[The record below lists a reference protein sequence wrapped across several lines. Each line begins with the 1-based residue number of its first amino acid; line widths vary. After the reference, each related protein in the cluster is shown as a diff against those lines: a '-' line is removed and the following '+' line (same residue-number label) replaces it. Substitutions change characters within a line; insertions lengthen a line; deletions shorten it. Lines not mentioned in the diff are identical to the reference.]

1 MSTETNAVPPSHE
14 TPPHDGALEAD
25 SPETDNPETDD
36 VGVETPESE
45 DAVAHMLP
53 GIAGEMYK
61 QCKTALRAFIRLREL
76 SEDMRILSL
85 NAELAAGRAG
95 TAGVAVRALTQ
106 YTRQLV
112 SQLNRV
118 QEDMNTLQAE
128 TDAMVAPTAPSADK
142 KDAGEHTAEVPA
154 PSAQSAE
161 DECPKDHL
169 TNTMAEHAKQIS
181 VHAQTIRRISEQSN
195 GIATN
200 IAIEAAAAGRYE
212 PEFRTVANTMKR
224 YIADLRAMV
233 DDSERA
239 VKFVLETHERINA
252 RKAIH

>member
-1 MSTETNAVPPSHE
+1 MSTEAATEAAAEIPADAPVVVEHR
-14 TPPHDGALEAD
+14 LE
-25 SPETDNPETDD
+25 
-36 VGVETPESE
+36 GR
-45 DAVAHMLP
+45 
-53 GIAGEMYK
+53 AGEMFT
-61 QCKTALRAFIRLREL
+61 QCETALQAFVKLREL

-118 QEDMNTLQAE
+118 QEDMNTLQARAE
-128 TDAMVAPTAPSADK
+128 ELVASNNGTSG
-142 KDAGEHTAEVPA
+142 GEGGEENASSLPVHEL
-154 PSAQSAE
+154 SDREREDQEQSAISTIS
-161 DECPKDHL
+161 D
-169 TNTMAEHAKQIS
+169 HAKQIS
-181 VHAQTIRRISEQSN
+181 VHAQTIRRIAEQSN

-200 IAIEAAAAGRYE
+200 IAIEAAGAGRYE

-239 VKFVLETHERINA
+239 VKQVLESGERLNNA
-252 RKAIH
+252 RKGN

>member
-1 MSTETNAVPPSHE
+1 MSTETAIPAITPAPPPIDALAEAPAVVEHR
-14 TPPHDGALEAD
+14 LE
-25 SPETDNPETDD
+25 
-36 VGVETPESE
+36 GR
-45 DAVAHMLP
+45 
-53 GIAGEMYK
+53 AGEMFT
-61 QCKTALRAFIRLREL
+61 QCETALQSFVKLREL

-118 QEDMNTLQAE
+118 QEDMNSLQAR
-128 TDAMVAPTAPSADK
+128 
-142 KDAGEHTAEVPA
+142 
-154 PSAQSAE
+154 AE
-161 DECPKDHL
+161 DL
-169 TNTMAEHAKQIS
+169 VASNNTGGSDGESRTGTSLPYDPSNQENDEREQKAITTISEHAKQIS
-181 VHAQTIRRISEQSN
+181 VHAQTIRRIAEQSN

-200 IAIEAAAAGRYE
+200 IAIEAAGAGRYE

-239 VKFVLETHERINA
+239 VKQVLESGERLNNA
-252 RKAIH
+252 RKSN

>member
-1 MSTETNAVPPSHE
+1 MSTEAATEAAAEIPADAPVVVEHR
-14 TPPHDGALEAD
+14 LE
-25 SPETDNPETDD
+25 
-36 VGVETPESE
+36 GR
-45 DAVAHMLP
+45 
-53 GIAGEMYK
+53 AGEMFT
-61 QCKTALRAFIRLREL
+61 QCETALQAFVKLREL

-118 QEDMNTLQAE
+118 QEDMNTLQARAE
-128 TDAMVAPTAPSADK
+128 ELVASNNGKAEGG
-142 KDAGEHTAEVPA
+142 GEEGEENASSMPA
-154 PSAQSAE
+154 YELSDREKEDQEQSVISTIS
-161 DECPKDHL
+161 D
-169 TNTMAEHAKQIS
+169 HAKQIS
-181 VHAQTIRRISEQSN
+181 VHAQTIRRIAEQSN

-200 IAIEAAAAGRYE
+200 IAIEAAGAGRYE

-239 VKFVLETHERINA
+239 VKQVLESGERLNNA
-252 RKAIH
+252 RKAN

>member
-1 MSTETNAVPPSHE
+1 MSTETATQATSPAAPPADALAE
-14 TPPHDGALEAD
+14 TPAVVEHRLE
-25 SPETDNPETDD
+25 
-36 VGVETPESE
+36 GR
-45 DAVAHMLP
+45 
-53 GIAGEMYK
+53 AGEMFT
-61 QCKTALRAFIRLREL
+61 QCETALQSFVKLREL

-118 QEDMNTLQAE
+118 QEDMNSLQAR
-128 TDAMVAPTAPSADK
+128 
-142 KDAGEHTAEVPA
+142 
-154 PSAQSAE
+154 AE
-161 DECPKDHL
+161 DLVASNNTGGNGEEDGENGENSTRTSHPYELSDQEKDEREQKAI
-169 TNTMAEHAKQIS
+169 TTISEHAKQIS
-181 VHAQTIRRISEQSN
+181 VHAQTIRRIAEQSN

-200 IAIEAAAAGRYE
+200 IAIEAAGAGRYE

-239 VKFVLETHERINA
+239 VKQVLESGERLNNA
-252 RKAIH
+252 RKNN